1 MYQSS
6 VKQRILSVRE
16 AFTPVERSLADFFL
30 HNTKQ
35 MDFSSKNLSHVL
47 YVSEA
52 ALSRFAKKCGY
63 KGYRELIFSYQ
74 NDLSQETE
82 EPDVSKMA
90 RGVHDRYWEILQH
103 AFSLLDEEQVAR
115 ASRFIRESQ
124 RVFVF
129 GTGSS
134 GLAAQEF
141 QLRFMRLGLQV
152 QAVTDPQQMRM
163 QAALLGVQD
172 LAVGI
177 TLSGKTKDVLEALH
191 LAKSNGA
198 RTVLLTGAPKSAAS
212 GAHDVLLPLASVAGL
227 DEGALISPQLPVL
240 ILTDMLYRDL
250 LKNDKET
257 SMRRHRKTLQA
268 LRQDSIRH
276 TKNELKS
283 K

>member
-6 VKQRILSVRE
+6 VKQRILRVRE
-16 AFTPVERSLADFFL
+16 AFTPVEKSLADFFL

-74 NDLSQETE
+74 NDLAQETE
-82 EPDVSKMA
+82 EPGVSKMA
-90 RGVHDRYWEILQH
+90 RGIYDRYWEILQH
-103 AFSLLDEEQVAR
+103 AFSLLDETQVAR
-115 ASRFIRESQ
+115 ASAFMQESR

-163 QAALLGVQD
+163 QAALLGAQD
-172 LAVGI
+172 LAVGV
-177 TLSGKTKDVLEALH
+177 TLSGKTRDVLEALRF
-191 LAKSNGA
+191 ARSNGA
-198 RTVLLTGAPKSAAS
+198 RTVLLTGAPKSAVS
-212 GAHDVLLPLASVAGL
+212 GAYDVLLPLASVSGL

-240 ILTDMLYRDL
+240 ILTDMLYQDL
-250 LKNDKET
+250 LKNDRET

-268 LRQDSIRH
+268 LQQNSSRH
-276 TKNELKS
+276 TKNEGKE